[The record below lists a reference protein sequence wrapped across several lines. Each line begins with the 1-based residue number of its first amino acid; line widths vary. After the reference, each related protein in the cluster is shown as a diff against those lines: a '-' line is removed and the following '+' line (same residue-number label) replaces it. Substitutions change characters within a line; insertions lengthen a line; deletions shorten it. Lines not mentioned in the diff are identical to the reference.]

1 MKDIIIP
8 TTGKKFGIYLTFI
21 LTGLSWAVMIYY
33 FIVGFPDPNT
43 STSFPFA
50 LAGAGII
57 MGTIMSVIFAGFL
70 YDLNPIH
77 WIGYNIKFRDD
88 K

>member
-8 TTGKKFGIYLTFI
+8 ITGKKFGIYFTFI
-21 LTGLSWAVMIYY
+21 ITGLSWIIIIYY
-33 FIVGFPDPNT
+33 FIVGFPDKNIDDG
-43 STSFPFA
+43 FLFA
-50 LAGAGII
+50 IAGTGMIL
-57 MGTIMSVIFAGFL
+57 GTIFSLIMAGSL

-77 WIGYNIKFRDD
+77 WIGYCLKFRDD